1 MPRRREFDED
11 EALEKAMHL
20 FWKKGYA
27 DTSVRDLVAHT
38 GVAHAGLYKAF
49 GDKEHL
55 FEAAVRKYAV
65 QQQRAMYAPMEA
77 KSAGR
82 GEIETFFNSVI
93 QIARGGGFNYGCF
106 VANTAVAFGSDPGPV
121 GELVRDNLRRHV
133 KAFRNAL
140 KGAQKRGEIGPDI
153 DVNRTAT
160 ALAATFYGMSAIVQA
175 GASLN
180 MIEQAAK
187 NALKQLG

>member
-20 FWKKGYA
+20 FWRKGYA

-49 GDKEHL
+49 GDKDHL

-65 QQQRAMYAPMEA
+65 EQQRAMYEPLEA
-77 KSAGR
+77 EHAGR
-82 GEIETFFNSVI
+82 AEIEAFFNTVI
-93 QIARGGGFNYGCF
+93 AIVKKGGFEHGCF

-121 GELVRDNLRRHV
+121 GEMVRGNLRRQV
-133 KAFRNAL
+133 AAFRNAL
-140 KGAQKRGEIGPDI
+140 RGAKRRGEIGTHVDEKK
-153 DVNRTAT
+153 VGAGLAT
-160 ALAATFYGMSAIVQA
+160 TFYGMSAIARA
-175 GASLN
+175 GATPTL
-180 MIEQAAK
+180 IEQAAK
-187 NALKQLG
+187 SALKQIE